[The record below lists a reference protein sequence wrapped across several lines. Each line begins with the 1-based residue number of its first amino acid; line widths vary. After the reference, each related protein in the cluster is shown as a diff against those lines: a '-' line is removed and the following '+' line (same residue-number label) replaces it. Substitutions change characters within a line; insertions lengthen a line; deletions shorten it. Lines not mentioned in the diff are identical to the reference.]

1 MNNFNDLK
9 SKIANWLSEEERKE
23 QILHGDLFNVLAN
36 VGSEFG
42 WRGCVFLFNSLVS
55 IFGLD
60 KVLERTQYSLPE
72 PCLVSSKLPPRLE
85 LDKVYSSP
93 IFLHTSDEQ
102 KNFITNTKLKD
113 LVIKNCDSQL
123 THLFIDQLQL
133 DSLTINNA
141 SVSLR
146 PILNSGEIL
155 YSIKTVYLN
164 GNYPKDGNYV
174 PVQIDPKSYSVP
186 FRLEKIY
193 FGKQFST
200 FLKSSFSECDR
211 PLTIYVSAPAEVK
224 FQKGAFNINVN
235 HTIYVPK
242 SAKVICAKEDSGY
255 FRTHMKRY

>member
-1 MNNFNDLK
+1 MSSFDDLK
-9 SKIANWLSEEERKE
+9 SKIVNWLSEEEHKE
-23 QILHGDLFNVLAN
+23 QILQGDLFNVLNN
-36 VGSEFG
+36 VGFEFG

-72 PCLVSSKLPPRLE
+72 PCLVSSKLPSHLE
-85 LDKVYSSP
+85 LEHLYCSP
-93 IFLHTSDEQ
+93 VFLRTSDEQ
-102 KNFITNTKLKD
+102 KNSITDTKLKD
-113 LVIKNCDSQL
+113 LVLKNCDSQL

-141 SVSLR
+141 SISLH

-164 GNYPKDGNYV
+164 GNYPKDGKYV
-174 PVQIDPKSYSVP
+174 PVQIDPKSYSIP

-193 FGKQFST
+193 FGKQFNT

-211 PLTIYVSAPAEVK
+211 PLTIYVSAPTEVK

-235 HTIYVPK
+235 HEIYVPK
-242 SAKVICAKEDSGY
+242 SAKVICAKEDSDY
-255 FRTHMKRY
+255 FRNHMKRY

>member
-9 SKIANWLSEEERKE
+9 LELVKYLDEEDNKKLIAKEDYLSLLSRA
-23 QILHGDLFNVLAN
+23 QSQL
-36 VGSEFG
+36 G
-42 WRGCVFLFNSLVS
+42 WRGCVFLFNSLIS

-60 KVLERTQYSLPE
+60 KILQGTSNQLPE
-72 PCLVSSKLPPRLE
+72 CCLVSSKLPSNLN
-85 LDKVYSSP
+85 LDFVYSSSP
-93 IFLHTSDEQ
+93 YVSLAER
-102 KNFITNTKLKD
+102 KNFTVNGTSLKS
-113 LVIKNCDSQL
+113 LSLKEINSSL
-123 THLFIDQLQL
+123 SHMFIDPLEL
-133 DSLTINNA
+133 DSLTING
-141 SVSLR
+141 SSISLH

-174 PVQIDPKSYSVP
+174 PVQIEPKSYSIP

-193 FGKQFST
+193 FGKQFNT

>member
-9 SKIANWLSEEERKE
+9 SKIVNWLQDEEHKE

-60 KVLERTQYSLPE
+60 KVLDRTKHGLPV
-72 PCLVSSKLPPRLE
+72 PCLVSSKLTASLE
-85 LDKVYSSP
+85 LKHLYCSP
-93 IFLHTSDEQ
+93 VFLYTSDKQE
-102 KNFITNTKLKD
+102 NSITDTKLKN
-113 LVIKNCDSQL
+113 LVLENCDSWL
-123 THLFIDQLQL
+123 PHLFIDSLQL

-141 SVSLR
+141 SVSLH

-164 GNYPKDGNYV
+164 GNYPKDGKYV
-174 PVQIDPKSYSVP
+174 PVQIDPKSYSIP

-193 FGKQFST
+193 FGKQFNT

-211 PLTIYVSAPAEVK
+211 PLIIYVSAPTEVK
-224 FQKGAFNINVN
+224 FQKGTFNLNVN

-242 SAKVICAKEDSGY
+242 SAKVICAKEDSDY